1 MSPASH
7 ASLQKKSTSQR
18 HCLLAKVCSQHP
30 ITNSSILG
38 LIRAAHFSVGCSS
51 FGVKLAKERKGK
63 GQISG
68 TKGKIRAGRSIY
80 FHIWHRMSQRTM
92 LCRPVAQCVC
102 EIPSLVK
109 HAKAIKN
116 ESEGCHFPLGL
127 MSRFVTFLSAIL
139 TQDNGD
145 FPLTDRFD
153 HWNYMLLQT
162 AWIYFLFWVKLWLPT
177 RPLALIQNAVWYIVP
192 LSPQSKLVG
201 GLVFVCAK
209 PHFIWGAHS
218 PTFSGEAA
226 ILFLVVVQSCFPITE
241 RLRGYTTDCTI
252 CYRTEDKNKRHLKGL
267 GALHNRSIK
276 STVQSLILTCL
287 ACFTW

>member
-1 MSPASH
+1 M
-7 ASLQKKSTSQR
+7 Q
-18 HCLLAKVCSQHP
+18 
-30 ITNSSILG
+30 
-38 LIRAAHFSVGCSS
+38 
-51 FGVKLAKERKGK
+51 
-63 GQISG
+63 
-68 TKGKIRAGRSIY
+68 
-80 FHIWHRMSQRTM
+80 
-92 LCRPVAQCVC
+92 VAQCVC
-102 EIPSLVK
+102 EIPSFVK

-252 CYRTEDKNKRHLKGL
+252 CYRTPPKRTRRTTQQINQIHSSVPDFNLFSMFHMVNYIHSFKISECRCWQTEL
-267 GALHNRSIK
+267 
-276 STVQSLILTCL
+276 C
-287 ACFTW
+287 

>member
-1 MSPASH
+1 MFTAPYNKF
-7 ASLQKKSTSQR
+7 LNLRLNKSCSFLCRLFVVWSQTCQREKGKRTNQR
-18 HCLLAKVCSQHP
+18 HQGENQRRPIHLLSH
-30 ITNSSILG
+30 
-38 LIRAAHFSVGCSS
+38 
-51 FGVKLAKERKGK
+51 LAQDEPANNVM
-63 GQISG
+63 Q
-68 TKGKIRAGRSIY
+68 
-80 FHIWHRMSQRTM
+80 
-92 LCRPVAQCVC
+92 VAQCVC
-102 EIPSLVK
+102 EIPSFVK

-241 RLRGYTTDCTI
+241 RLQGYTTDCTI